1 MKKTITSILALTL
14 TIFTLNFAFAQPTIR
29 HTSGNVDMAVM
40 DFGSLVGLVNGV
52 LFPNFKYPT
61 QETSIPSYFY
71 LYPFSEIWI
80 GDSQG
85 NVASAYDAT
94 EDGIVLGEFQ
104 PTERGAPMYVT
115 DSSVRQE
122 IIVQYSTSG
131 EGEKKLPFEILVD
144 QHTFSWNGTVHPEAK
159 DFIVMKLTLTNLQTI
174 DIDGI
179 YVAIAADWDV
189 SGLQGDLVGWD
200 PPRQASVVFDSND
213 LNPIHVTLV
222 LLEGEFNAHRI
233 ISTDAWTY
241 HDENRSVLM
250 SDKIVDTFQ
259 PTQFPPGNYITV
271 ISAGPYDI
279 QARNTKSVTFAFVA
293 GLNLDELN
301 ANIDT
306 ARQLIILPDM
316 VTATPSDE
324 AIRISWR
331 PAISE
336 KVLAYKVYRSPKS
349 GSGYVQV
356 GPRLIA
362 GAAYEDT
369 GLSNGTRYYY
379 IVKPVD
385 PSEQEY
391 EAHSTEVSAIPDKKP
406 EPPKNLWA
414 NIIGA
419 ATHLSWIPS
428 VGENIIEYN
437 IFRNLTGEEP
447 WTLIGSVKSP
457 QSGFT
462 DENIQPNIIYY
473 YTVTA
478 VKASGM
484 QSEFSGATTAQIDK
498 PTSNL
503 PQNNLNNV
511 IVAPNPYIPST
522 DGQDGIKFLNLAPK
536 ATIYIYTSA
545 GEMVRILEHIDE
557 TGVEIWDAKNY
568 KGETLTS
575 GIYVYYVIAFTNGKE
590 ELKASG
596 KVAIVR

>member
-1 MKKTITSILALTL
+1 MKKTITSILTLVL
-14 TIFTLNFAFAQPTIR
+14 TIFTFNFAFAQPAIR

-40 DFGSLVGLVNGV
+40 DFGSLVGLVNGGP
-52 LFPNFKYPT
+52 FPNFKYPT

-104 PTERGAPMYVT
+104 PTGRGAPMYVT

-122 IIVQYSTSG
+122 IIAQYSTPG

-144 QHTFSWNGTVHPEAK
+144 QYTFSWNGTVYPEAK
-159 DFIVMKLTLTNLQTI
+159 DFVVMKLTLTNLQTI

-213 LNPIHVTLV
+213 LNPIHVALV

-241 HDENRSVLM
+241 RDENRSVLM

-293 GLNLDELN
+293 GQNLDELN
-301 ANIDT
+301 TNIDT
-306 ARQLIILPDM
+306 ARQLIILQDM

-336 KVLAYKVYRSPKS
+336 RVLAYKVYRSNKS

-369 GLSNGTRYYY
+369 GLLNGAKYYY

-385 PSEQEY
+385 ISEKEF
-391 EAHSTEVSAIPDKKP
+391 EVHSAEVNAIPDKKP

-414 NIIGA
+414 NIIGV

-437 IFRNLTGEEP
+437 IFRNLTGEEL

-478 VKASGM
+478 VKASEM
-484 QSEFSGATTAQIDK
+484 QSEFSGVTTAQIDK
-498 PTSNL
+498 PPSNL
-503 PQNNLNNV
+503 PRNNLDNV
-511 IVAPNPYIPST
+511 IVAPNPYIPSKYR
-522 DGQDGIKFLNLAPK
+522 QDGIKFLNLTPK

-557 TGVEIWDAKNY
+557 TGVEIWGAKNY

-575 GIYVYYVIAFTNGKE
+575 GIYVYYVIAFTDGKE

-596 KVAIVR
+596 KFAIVR